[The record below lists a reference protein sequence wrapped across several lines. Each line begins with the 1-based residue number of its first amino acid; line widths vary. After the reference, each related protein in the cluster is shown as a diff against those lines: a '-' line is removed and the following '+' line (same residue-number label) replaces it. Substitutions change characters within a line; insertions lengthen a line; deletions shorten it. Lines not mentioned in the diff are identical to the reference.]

1 MSRAVLDFSEFPR
14 TVPVGGSSP
23 QNYHLDDSYFAVH
36 GQHSSAQAAPS
47 LEFVPENIA
56 VYPIDHLSQIGQA
69 PPQTGPVYTLGKGGS
84 IAVPTGRIFVRL
96 ASGSRFED
104 HATDFRNAGYEIDQ
118 TISYAPSAGWVRSL
132 SHSIASSLA
141 RLDRLH
147 TIPGV
152 ENVEPQMLSK
162 AVRKG

>member
-1 MSRAVLDFSEFPR
+1 MSRGIPDFSESPR
-14 TVPVGGSSP
+14 TVPVGGNSP

-36 GQHSSAQAAPS
+36 GEHGSAEAAPS

-56 VYPIDHLSQIGQA
+56 VYPIDHFNQIGQT

-84 IAVPTGRIFVRL
+84 FAVPTGRIFVRL
-96 ASGSRFED
+96 ASGRFED

-132 SHSIASSLA
+132 SRSIASSLA
-141 RLDRLH
+141 HLDRLH

-152 ENVEPQMLSK
+152 ENVEPQMLRK